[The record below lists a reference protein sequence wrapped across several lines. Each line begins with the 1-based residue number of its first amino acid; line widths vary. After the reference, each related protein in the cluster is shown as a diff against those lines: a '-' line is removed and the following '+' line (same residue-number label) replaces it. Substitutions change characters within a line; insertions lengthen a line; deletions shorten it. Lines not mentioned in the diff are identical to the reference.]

1 MYYAYLLERRD
12 LLLTL
17 GVLVTTGN
25 NSLCNVEGFY
35 AVEGW
40 DPVSGLGT
48 PDYPKLLEVFMA
60 LP

>member
-1 MYYAYLLERRD
+1 MAGSYANQPCLLY
-12 LLLTL
+12 
-17 GVLVTTGN
+17 LVTTGN
-25 NSLCNVEGFY
+25 NSICQVDGFS

-40 DPVSGLGT
+40 DPASGLGT